1 MNELISKDWTGV
13 IDNTKANS
21 IAIGSQWQSSTDSQ
35 WYLREIAKQK
45 NEDGQEV
52 DNIDNENITFSKK
65 GDVAQIVM
73 FLSSKDAG
81 DGNWIVGKTDNPAE
95 ASFVIVKIND
105 GDTLYTLSV
114 NSLLSGE
121 DFAEL
126 TRNSIENGEQEGQYP
141 EQENQNPEQ
150 N

>member
-126 TRNSIENGEQEGQYP
+126 TRNSIENGGQEGQYP